1 MVLGSMVS
9 VIPIPVGFHMTKC
22 RKLFC
27 PSSCHV
33 TPLNR
38 SIPPLSLSR
47 PLSLSV
53 SHVVLLSVLSAH
65 SLAPALMFL
74 ISLI

>member
-38 SIPPLSLSR
+38 SIFPPLSLI
-47 PLSLSV
+47 LSLSV